1 MARSSVAARLTP
13 TTGRVPGSPGSP
25 AAGVAAPPA
34 PACACGRLRRATRAL
49 TQLYDDQMAISGLR
63 ITQFSLLRTVARD
76 GKARISELAET
87 LLLDRTALSRN
98 LDPLIARGLLA
109 VTPGRDARTRE
120 VTLTKSGA
128 RALQSAMPHWRRTQE
143 QVARRLG
150 RERLEA
156 LIVTLAELESLHPQ
170 RGANR

>member
-1 MARSSVAARLTP
+1 
-13 TTGRVPGSPGSP
+13 
-25 AAGVAAPPA
+25 
-34 PACACGRLRRATRAL
+34 
-49 TQLYDDQMAISGLR
+49 
-63 ITQFSLLRTVARD
+63 LLRTVARD
-76 GKARISELAET
+76 GKARISDLAGT

-120 VTLTKSGA
+120 VTLTKSGT
-128 RALQSAMPHWRRTQE
+128 RALRSAIPHWRRTQE
-143 QVARRLG
+143 TVAKRLG
-150 RERLEA
+150 RGKLEA